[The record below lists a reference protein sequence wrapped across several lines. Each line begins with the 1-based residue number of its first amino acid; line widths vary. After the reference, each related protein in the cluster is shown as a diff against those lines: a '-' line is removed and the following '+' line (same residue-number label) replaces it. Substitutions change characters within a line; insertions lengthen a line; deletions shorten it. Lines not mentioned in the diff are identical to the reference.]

1 MRTVLCACG
10 GYCCSCFNPEHFFP
24 LIFGFSYRA
33 NWEEWEPQQF
43 GESGQCQITQHLVRQ
58 GKNLNRLIDQRE
70 FRQGGDV
77 V

>member
-1 MRTVLCACG
+1 MRAVAIAVHALIRST
-10 GYCCSCFNPEHFFP
+10 FFP